1 MDRHRVAAG
10 MSAEAERASASSAQ
24 SNRPSWPRVDPRL
37 DRAAAYSWRL
47 LVVAAAVV
55 AALWLTGRLL
65 VVVLPIFVAL
75 LIARVLFPLAG
86 WMRARGLPKSLAAVL
101 AMLGFLL
108 ALAALVAVV
117 STSLAGEIDDLGPT
131 LSQAVDD
138 VEDWI
143 VDDSPF
149 DVDRARIDQL
159 RDQAGERLSDL
170 FSSSGANLTETAATA
185 AEVFAGSLL
194 ALIITFFILKDHER
208 FAGAALR
215 AVRADR
221 RPEARALW
229 LRTWATLGGYLRGVA
244 ILGIVEGAIIGV
256 AVWAVGGS
264 LVAAVVVITLLGAFV
279 PIVGAVTAGV
289 IAVLVTL
296 VTAGVTPAII
306 VAVVALVVQ
315 QLDND
320 LLAPWIYGKSL
331 QLHPLVILLGITA
344 GTALFGF
351 VGTVLAV
358 PVIAVVLNV
367 VDEHRHP
374 QLARDTDTDTDTV
387 PSADG

>member
-1 MDRHRVAAG
+1 MTGDH
-10 MSAEAERASASSAQ
+10 EPASA
-24 SNRPSWPRVDPRL
+24 RPDQQRATARTPIDPRL
-37 DRAAAYSWRL
+37 ERAAAYSWRL
-47 LVVAAAVV
+47 LVVAAAAV

-75 LIARVLFPLAG
+75 LIARVL
-86 WMRARGLPKSLAAVL
+86 LPVAHWLRDRRVPRSLAAL
-101 AMLGFLL
+101 LTLLGFLL
-108 ALAALVAVV
+108 ALAAMVAVV
-117 STSLAGEIDDLGPT
+117 SASLAGEIDELGPT
-131 LSQAVDD
+131 LSTALDD
-138 VEDWI
+138 VEDWL
-143 VDDSPF
+143 VEDSPF
-149 DVDRARIDQL
+149 DVDRARVDQL
-159 RDQAGERLSDL
+159 REQAGDRLSDL
-170 FSSSGANLTETAATA
+170 LSSSGASVTETATTA

-194 ALIITFFILKDHER
+194 ALIITFFVLKDDER
-208 FAGAALR
+208 FAATALR

-229 LRTWATLGGYLRGVA
+229 VRTWATLGGFLRGVA
-244 ILGIVEGAIIGV
+244 ILGVVEGIIIG
-256 AVWAVGGS
+256 ATVWAVGGS

-279 PIVGAVTAGV
+279 PIVGAITSGV

-320 LLAPWIYGKSL
+320 VLAPVIYGKSL

-351 VGTVLAV
+351 VGTLLAV

-367 VDEHRHP
+367 IDEHRNP
-374 QLARDTDTDTDTV
+374 QLERVTTADPTTS
-387 PSADG
+387 PS